1 MKKCY
6 IAGKIGDLPL
16 EEFTR
21 NFNIGKMEVTEAG
34 WDPVSPIDLP
44 HDHDQTW
51 ASYMKEDLKHM
62 MKCEAVYALRNWR
75 HSPGAIVEV
84 ELAMKL
90 GLTIIFQTDK
100 PKPKIKDRA

>member
-16 EEFTR
+16 NEFTS
-21 NFNIGKMEVTEAG
+21 NFHIGKAEVVEMGFT
-34 WDPVSPIDLP
+34 PVAPTDLP
-44 HDHDQTW
+44 HIHDQTW
-51 ASYMKEDLKHM
+51 ASYMKEDLTEM
-62 MKCEAVYALRNWR
+62 MKCEALYALRNWR

-90 GLTIIFQTDK
+90 GLTIIFQKDK
-100 PKPKIKDRA
+100 PKPAIKDR